1 MIYGTF
7 FTITADNVST
17 TMGYAGGL
25 ISDLTPLLLPI
36 VGVFLGLM
44 IFWAITGAIKK

>member
-7 FTITADNVST
+7 FTITPDNVST
-17 TMGYAGGL
+17 TLNYTANLM
-25 ISDLTPLLLPI
+25 SDLTPLLLPI
-36 VGVFLGLM
+36 IAVFLGLM